1 MTHISAGEDTQLHV
15 FTIGDGVTHKK
26 GAGRMKWSEK
36 PHFSYQKYKY
46 FERFRNIIQDITNIA
61 LFVILFVF
69 TR

>member
-1 MTHISAGEDTQLHV
+1 
-15 FTIGDGVTHKK
+15 
-26 GAGRMKWSEK
+26 MKWSEK